1 MKQPFIP
8 LLSFSRAFFFP
19 PPILISRGGEQIDQE
34 RERKGSDEEEEE
46 DAVGARDRSPRARQ
60 IPAARAPSPGRPSPV
75 PIWWDP
81 GRRSTGW

>member
-60 IPAARAPSPGRPSPV
+60 IPAASAPSPGRPSPV